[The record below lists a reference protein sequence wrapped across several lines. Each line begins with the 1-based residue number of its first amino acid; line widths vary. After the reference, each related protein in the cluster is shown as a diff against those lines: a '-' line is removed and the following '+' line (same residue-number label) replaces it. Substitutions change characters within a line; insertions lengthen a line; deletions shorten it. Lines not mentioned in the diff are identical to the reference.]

1 MRGGRVAPQ
10 DFRLRQRSRRARL
23 QAGTSGAV
31 LQPARPLLHQRQQWR
46 SSSQPSSAWG
56 GEPVVMRAIR
66 LRTQSAVTGRSV
78 RGWTQRPGEHI
89 SRAMR
94 GLLLRSM
101 LGIACL
107 GALLVAWVVGARS
120 LSIWLDRLH
129 TVEIAA
135 QPIVRLGVEDAELPQ
150 PVEVSLAV
158 FRRGLVR
165 LIGIFA
171 GCRIAGFH
179 IVA

>member
-1 MRGGRVAPQ
+1 
-10 DFRLRQRSRRARL
+10 
-23 QAGTSGAV
+23 
-31 LQPARPLLHQRQQWR
+31 
-46 SSSQPSSAWG
+46 
-56 GEPVVMRAIR
+56 MRAIR

-135 QPIVRLGVEDAELPQ
+135 QPIVRLGVEDADHGMLQVNDLAMSTAKPDYRPYPMDMKVDREREFV
-150 PVEVSLAV
+150 VEIAKHAIVLGRV
-158 FRRGLVR
+158 VWEKPD
-165 LIGIFA
+165 
-171 GCRIAGFH
+171 GCRLEMVWRYEQYYYDHWTSGFMTRAGTTGL
-179 IVA
+179 IRVDIRP